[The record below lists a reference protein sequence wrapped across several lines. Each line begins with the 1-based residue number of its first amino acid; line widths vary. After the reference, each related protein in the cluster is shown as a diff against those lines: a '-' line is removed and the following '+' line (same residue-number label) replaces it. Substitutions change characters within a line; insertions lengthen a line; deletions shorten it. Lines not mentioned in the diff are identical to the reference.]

1 MIEMRRWQE
10 EDGTFTVLVAIMLVM
25 FVAVLA
31 GTIDLGVLRDERS
44 AVQNGADNA
53 ALSAAYAYCHT
64 LVSPGKTH
72 SDAVA
77 AGLTAGRRIAAENG
91 YPLAQ
96 VTITSPVQGVDHA
109 WRVKIDTSVAAY
121 FASEEATGGDGRLET
136 WAQATAACNPGITNS
151 PPLPALWAGGTCGD
165 KSILLN
171 GSNTV
176 VNGNIHSNDW
186 IQVGGSNIK
195 VNGLGTYVTDIKDNL
210 PAKITWNP
218 SADNPKKVAAQSNPT
233 GFPYIYTDFQPG
245 GSYYEAGD
253 NRTHIFP
260 FPPPSSQVSDGRL
273 KPGIYIRT
281 GEIDLSTYNGGDN
294 VTLIS
299 QGGSLIKF
307 PAGNVTY
314 TPFLNGYLA
323 ISYQTTDCGGFAID
337 ISGQNTKLDGILYAP
352 NGGIK
357 WGGSGTVLG
366 DSRTGPLIAKHL
378 TIAGQNDVI
387 KGADGST
394 SANPSVTL
402 AE

>member
-1 MIEMRRWQE
+1 MRRRWQQ
-10 EDGTFTVLVAIMLVM
+10 EDGAFTVLVAIMLVL
-25 FVAVLA
+25 FVGVLA
-31 GTIDLGVLRDERS
+31 GTVDLGLLRDERS

-64 LVSPGKTH
+64 FVTPGKTH
-72 SDAVA
+72 SDAVS
-77 AGLTAGRRIAAENG
+77 AGTLAGRRIAAENG

-96 VTITSPVQGVDHA
+96 VVITPPLQGGNHKWTV
-109 WRVKIDTSVAAY
+109 RIDTSVKAF
-121 FASEEATGGDGRLET
+121 FASADATGGDGRLET
-136 WAQATAACNPGITNS
+136 AARAIASCDPGLSST

-165 KSILLN
+165 KSVLLN
-171 GSNTV
+171 GSDTV
-176 VNGNIHSNDW
+176 INGNIHSNDW
-186 IQVGGSNIK
+186 IQVGGSNMK
-195 VNGLGTYVTDIKDNL
+195 VNGLGTYVTDIKDDV

-218 SADNPKKVAAQSNPT
+218 SGDNPKKVAAQANPT
-233 GFPYIYTDFQPG
+233 GFPYVYTDFLAG
-245 GSYYEAGD
+245 GSYYEAGN
-253 NRTHIFP
+253 NRDHIFA

-307 PAGNVTY
+307 PAGNVSY

-323 ISYQTTDCGGFAID
+323 ISYQNTDCGGFSID

-357 WGGSGTVLG
+357 WSGSGNVLG
-366 DSRTGPLIAKHL
+366 DSRSGPIIAKHI
-378 TIAGQNDVI
+378 TVAGQKDVLT
-387 KGADGST
+387 GTGGSQTAD
-394 SANPSVTL
+394 PSVTL